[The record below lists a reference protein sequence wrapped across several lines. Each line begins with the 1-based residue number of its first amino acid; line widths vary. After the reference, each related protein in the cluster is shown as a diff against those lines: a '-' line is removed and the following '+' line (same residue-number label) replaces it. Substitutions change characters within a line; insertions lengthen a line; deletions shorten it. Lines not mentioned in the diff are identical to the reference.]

1 MLFYHKGNGVLLSP
15 VTGINLKNVMLGKN
29 ASH

>member
-1 MLFYHKGNGVLLSP
+1 MLFHHKGNGVLLSIA
-15 VTGINLKNVMLGKN
+15 TDINLKNVMLGKN